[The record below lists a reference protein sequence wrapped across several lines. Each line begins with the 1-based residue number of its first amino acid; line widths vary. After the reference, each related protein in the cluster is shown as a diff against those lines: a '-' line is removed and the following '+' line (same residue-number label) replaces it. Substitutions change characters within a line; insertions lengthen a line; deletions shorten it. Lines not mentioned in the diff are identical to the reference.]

1 MEWQECILLIHFHL
15 KGYTS
20 RKKGGKGNSELN
32 WTTGEKYKQ
41 TFFKNMCPSC
51 SGRGR
56 YLPSVVSGQN
66 SPSKQTRQ
74 VQFQMAV
81 GNEGTP
87 PIPCNYKS
95 FIVNTQVPAWGLTL
109 PFSDGSALPLFRVK
123 EATHP
128 GRQWSWGKRTGTG
141 SSSEPAPKRLDL
153 NFLL

>member
-1 MEWQECILLIHFHL
+1 
-15 KGYTS
+15 
-20 RKKGGKGNSELN
+20 
-32 WTTGEKYKQ
+32 
-41 TFFKNMCPSC
+41 MCPSC
-51 SGRGR
+51 SGRDR

-95 FIVNTQVPAWGLTL
+95 FIVNTQVPAWGLPL
-109 PFSDGSALPLFRVK
+109 PFSDGSALPLFRAK

-128 GRQWSWGKRTGTG
+128 GRQWS
-141 SSSEPAPKRLDL
+141 
-153 NFLL
+153 